1 MKDNPSKSPA
11 ELPTGIVL
19 LAFSIFVIVASAR
32 MTHKGHGGFFMSPGF
47 VPLLTGSIL
56 ALLSLWY
63 IILTLL
69 RNSTTS
75 PGPWMRRW
83 LSDRE
88 KRRALIIIAI
98 TAFYAV
104 GMLGRVPFFWATLI
118 FHLCMFSFLRIGS
131 PVKVAI
137 YSLLAS
143 GLVALLLPWLFQ
155 MPVQ

>member
-1 MKDNPSKSPA
+1 LKDNPSKSPA

-32 MTHKGHGGFFMSPGF
+32 MTDEGNGGFFQSPGF
-47 VPLLTGSIL
+47 VPLLTGSLL

-63 IILTLL
+63 TLSTLL
-69 RNSTTS
+69 RKPTTS
-75 PGPWMRRW
+75 PGPWMRSW
-83 LSDRE
+83 LGDQE
-88 KRRALIIIAI
+88 NRRVLIIIAI
-98 TAFYAV
+98 TAFYVV
-104 GMLGRVPFFWATLI
+104 GILFHVPFFWVTLI

-137 YSLLAS
+137 CSLSAS

-155 MPVQ
+155 MPLQ